1 MDLFNAFAVDPTRLE
16 KGVWHVFTAESDE
29 IVEENEIGDRAAVL
43 IASTDN
49 PRYRQELQKKLRAM
63 VSKRKLDAATD
74 ARETGA
80 LVADYIILDW
90 RNWKIQGQDVPY
102 SREQVIKIW
111 TEQTWIRLKE
121 RLAAL
126 AQDHDAYKAI
136 REEELIKN

>member
-16 KGVWHVFTAESDE
+16 KGVWHVFTADSDE
-29 IVEENEIGDRAAVL
+29 IVEESEIGERAAVL

-63 VSKRKLDAATD
+63 IAKKKTDALTD

-90 RNWKIQGQDVPY
+90 RNWTIQGQPVPY
-102 SREQVIKIW
+102 SRDQVIKLW
-111 TEQTWIRLKE
+111 TEDTWIRLKE
-121 RLAAL
+121 RLASL

-136 REEELIKN
+136 REEELTKN